1 MCSMDKLE
9 ATVGQNREVKS
20 DTFLKALKSKIEK
33 EKKRKAIKHTMPI
46 ENVVQKIVS
55 GSADGQLQS

>member
-33 EKKRKAIKHTMPI
+33 EKK
-46 ENVVQKIVS
+46 
-55 GSADGQLQS
+55 